1 MNNGMKRGLK
11 WGIAVLIIA
20 ALAFSVLKALKGRKE
35 QQEAVSA
42 AAAANAKAQAVVELN
57 STDTVVAQVNDIAQ
71 GLPISGSLKAANS
84 AFIKARVAGELQGL
98 TVREGDSVKAGQVIA
113 RVEATE
119 YAARLQQAQDQA
131 DSAKAQI
138 AIAQRQFDNN
148 KALVD
153 QGFISKTALD
163 TSVANLNAAQAT
175 HRAALSNVDV
185 AAKAVNDTVLRSPLS
200 GIVSQRLAQP
210 GERVAI
216 EARIIEVLDMSR
228 LELEA
233 NLSAADSLGVR
244 VGQAATLQIEGINST
259 RNARVVRINPNAQAG
274 SRSVLVY
281 LGLDNASGLRQ
292 GLFAQGNVGTGK
304 LTTLTVPLSAVRTD
318 KPAPYVQVLENNAVK
333 HVTVELGQ
341 RGEVSKNGISESVV
355 AVKGIAPN
363 TTLLAGSLGA
373 LRDGT
378 VIKLK
383 TVTDVKTQASTPNSN
398 AQPSAPS
405 AAAPAAPAAK

>member
-11 WGIAVLIIA
+11 WGIAVIIIG
-20 ALAFSVLKALKGRKE
+20 ALGFSVMKALSGRKA
-35 QQEAVSA
+35 QQEAVA
-42 AAAANAKAQAVVELN
+42 AAAVANAKAQAVVELN
-57 STDTVVAQVNDIAQ
+57 STDTVVAQVSDIAQ

-119 YAARLQQAQDQA
+119 YTARLQQAQDQA

-148 KALVD
+148 KALVE

-163 TSVANLNAAQAT
+163 TSVANLTAAQAS

-185 AAKAVNDTVLRSPLS
+185 AAKAVNDTVLRSPLT

-210 GERVAI
+210 GERVAV
-216 EARIIEVLDMSR
+216 EARIVEVLDMSR

-233 NLSAADSLGVR
+233 SLSAADSLGVR
-244 VGQAATLQIEGINST
+244 VGQAATLQIEGVTSA
-259 RNARVVRINPNAQAG
+259 RNARVVRINPNAQTG

-281 LGLDNASGLRQ
+281 LGLDNAAGLRQ
-292 GLFAQGNVGTGK
+292 GLFAQGNLGTGK
-304 LTTLTVPLSAVRTD
+304 LSALTVPLSAVRTY
-318 KPAPYVQVLENNAVK
+318 KPAPYVQVLENNTVK

-341 RGEVSKNGISESVV
+341 RGEVSKDGKTESMV

-363 TTLLAGSLGA
+363 TTLLAGSLGT
-373 LRDGT
+373 LREGT
-378 VIKLK
+378 VTKLK
-383 TVTDVKTQASTPNSN
+383 SPTPASTQASAPNS
-398 AQPSAPS
+398 PAPT
-405 AAAPAAPAAK
+405 AAPAASAAPSPK